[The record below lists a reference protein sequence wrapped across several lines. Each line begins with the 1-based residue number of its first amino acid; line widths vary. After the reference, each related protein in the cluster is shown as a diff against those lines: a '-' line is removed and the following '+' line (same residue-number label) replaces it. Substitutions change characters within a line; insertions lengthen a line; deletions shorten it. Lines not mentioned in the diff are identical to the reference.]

1 MNRKFNILGKT
12 RLFILTACFCLFAN
26 ISSACF
32 AEKIGVVDNFKVM
45 SQYSRALEAKRKIES
60 LRGEFQ
66 DKITVIREQ
75 FDKDIKTATKEEE
88 KTKIAQNAQAK
99 MEGEKA
105 RYDSMIQAITS
116 DIDEKVESAVS
127 QVAKEKALDVVLS
140 NSVVYFG
147 GQDITQDVSNKL
159 K

>member
-1 MNRKFNILGKT
+1 MNKKFSILV
-12 RLFILTACFCLFAN
+12 ACFCLLAVIN
-26 ISSACF
+26 SACF
-32 AEKIGVVDNFKVM
+32 AEKIGIVDNFKVM
-45 SQYSRALEAKRKIES
+45 SQYTRALEAKRKIES

-66 DKITVIREQ
+66 DKVTAIRDQ
-75 FDKDIKTATKEEE
+75 YDKDIKTATKEEE
-88 KTKIAQNAQAK
+88 KTKITQNAQAK
-99 MEGEKA
+99 VEGEKA
-105 RYDSMIQAITS
+105 RYDSMIQAITN
-116 DIDEKVESAVS
+116 DIDEKLETAIS